1 MLIKFLITYSF
12 IIFLVYFE
20 EVIIDIR
27 TNPIPYCII
36 SFVFL
41 IAIYFGI
48 EQKKEIDTIEARLN
62 QISDSLDDSLKLI
75 KQSNQ
80 EFYNEFENYK

>member
-36 SFVFL
+36 SLVFL
-41 IAIYFGI
+41 IAIYFVN
-48 EQKKEIDTIEARLN
+48 EQKKAIDAIDIRLN
-62 QISDSLDDSLKLI
+62 QISDSLDDSLKLL
-75 KQSNQ
+75 KKSNDQSNQ
-80 EFYNEFENYK
+80 EFEDI